1 MSEET
6 IQLQIDAINRKLDL
20 ILEEVY
26 AQRESRQS
34 LQDLADDMSI
44 IGKDI
49 FKNTVIQLDK
59 AGIEV
64 DPEALTGIG
73 LKLIRNLNNIN
84 EFLEML
90 ESINDFMKDVGPII
104 HQVGLDTIHK
114 LHELEQRGY
123 IDFFRELSKS
133 LDNIVTH
140 FSADDV
146 RALSDNIVFIMETVK
161 NVTQPDMLKAINNAL
176 AIYKNLDMDNVE
188 EYSIFKA
195 LMEFRKPEM
204 KKGIGFMITFL
215 KKMNEMQPQAAGSQ
229 QSAVESRQ

>member
-90 ESINDFMKDVGPII
+90 ESINDFMKDAGPIV
-104 HQVGLDTIHK
+104 HQVGLDAIK
-114 LHELEQRGY
+114 KMHELEQKGY

-140 FSADDV
+140 FSVEDV
-146 RALSDNIVFIMETVK
+146 KALSDNVVFILETVK
-161 NVTQPDMLKAINNAL
+161 NLTQPDMLKAINNAL
-176 AIYKNLDMDNVE
+176 AIYKNLDMDQVE
-188 EYSIFKA
+188 EYSLFKA
-195 LMEFRKPEM
+195 MMEFRKPEM
-204 KKGIGFMITFL
+204 KRGIGFMITFL
-215 KKMNEMQPQAAGSQ
+215 KKMSQMPAGSQ
-229 QSAVESRQ
+229 QSLVNKN

>member
-34 LQDLADDMSI
+34 LQDLADDVSI

-49 FKNTVIQLDK
+49 FKNTVVQLDK

-90 ESINDFMKDVGPII
+90 ESVNDFMKDVGPIV
-104 HQVGLDTIHK
+104 HQIGLDTIHK

-123 IDFFRELSKS
+123 IDFFRELGKS

-140 FSADDV
+140 FSAEDV

-161 NVTQPDMLKAINNAL
+161 NLTQPDMLKAINNAL
-176 AIYKNLDMDNVE
+176 AIYKNLDMENVE

-204 KKGIGFMITFL
+204 KKGIGLMITFL
-215 KKMNEMQPQAAGSQ
+215 KRMNENNPQAKGSQ
-229 QSAVESRQ
+229 QSAVSNK

>member
-1 MSEET
+1 MSEQI
-6 IQLQIDAINRKLDL
+6 IQAQIDAINRKLDL

-34 LQDLADDMSI
+34 MQDLADDVSI

-49 FKNTVIQLDK
+49 FKHTVIELDK
-59 AGIEV
+59 AGVEL
-64 DPEALTGIG
+64 DTEALAGIG
-73 LKLIRNLNNIN
+73 LKLVRNIDNIN

-114 LHELEQRGY
+114 LHELEQKGY

-140 FSADDV
+140 FSAEDV
-146 RALSDNIVFIMETVK
+146 KALSENIVFILETVK
-161 NVTQPDMLKAINNAL
+161 NITQPDMLKAVNNAL
-176 AIYKNLDMDNVE
+176 AIYKNLDMENVE
-188 EYSIFKA
+188 EYGIFRA
-195 LMEFRKPEM
+195 MMEFRKPEM

-215 KKMNEMQPQAAGSQ
+215 KKMSELPPQGSQ
-229 QSAVESRQ
+229 QSAVTNDQ

>member
-215 KKMNEMQPQAAGSQ
+215 KKMNEMQPQNVSSQ
-229 QSAVESRQ
+229 QSAVGSQQ

>member
-1 MSEET
+1 MSEEI
-6 IQLQIDAINRKLDL
+6 IQAQIDAINKKLDL

-26 AQRESRQS
+26 AQRETRQS
-34 LQDLADDMSI
+34 FQDLTDDLSI

-59 AGIEV
+59 AGVEL
-64 DPEALTGIG
+64 DTEALTGIG
-73 LKLIRNLNNIN
+73 LKLVRNIDNIN

-90 ESINDFMKDVGPII
+90 ESINDFMKDAGPII

-114 LHELEQRGY
+114 LHELEQKGY

-146 RALSDNIVFIMETVK
+146 KALSDNVVFILETVK
-161 NVTQPDMLKAINNAL
+161 NLTQPDMLKAFNNAL
-176 AIYKNLDMDNVE
+176 AIYKNLDVENIE
-188 EYSIFKA
+188 EYSLFRA
-195 LMEFRKPEM
+195 MMEFRKPEM

-215 KKMNEMQPQAAGSQ
+215 KKMNEIQPQNPKT
-229 QSAVESRQ
+229 